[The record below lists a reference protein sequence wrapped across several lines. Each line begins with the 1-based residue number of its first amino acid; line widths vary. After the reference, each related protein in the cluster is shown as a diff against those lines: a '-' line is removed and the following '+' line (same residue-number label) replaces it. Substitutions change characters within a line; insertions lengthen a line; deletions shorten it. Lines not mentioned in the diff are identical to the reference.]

1 MVERSEE
8 LIVDNIWLKS
18 HLDDLD
24 LVVIDGRGA
33 VAYGSGHIKNAL
45 PLSLEDVISIS
56 ENGANLVLEGAAAE
70 NPFGKLGIDESKK
83 VVVYGE
89 NFDPSAARIA
99 WTLLY
104 NGHNNTSLLD
114 TAFSFIRRGG
124 TLPIVRDLPK
134 PVVTNFI
141 SRPNDSLRADER
153 MIKEKL
159 NDDATVIIDSRTPL
173 EHTQARI
180 PGSLL
185 HNWENGIGD
194 DGKMIKSG
202 EDLLNEFN
210 AFGIA
215 KDKEIICY
223 CHSGTRASHKY
234 FQFKHA
240 GFKNV
245 RCYDGS
251 IIDWAQRRNPI
262 R

>member
-1 MVERSEE
+1 MMERGAE
-8 LIVDNIWLKS
+8 LFVDNMWLKS
-18 HLDDLD
+18 HLDDHD
-24 LVVIDGRGA
+24 LVVIDGRGP
-33 VAYGSGHIKNAL
+33 VAYSSGHIKNAL
-45 PLSLEDVISIS
+45 PLGLDDVIRIS
-56 ENGANLVLEGAAAE
+56 EYGANLAIEGEDAE
-70 NPFGKLGIDESKK
+70 NLFGKLGIDESKK

-89 NFDPSAARIA
+89 HFDPSAARIA

-104 NGHNNTSLLD
+104 NSHRNTRVLE
-114 TAFSFIRRGG
+114 TAFSFIRRDR

-134 PVVTNFI
+134 PIVTNFK
-141 SRPNDSLRADER
+141 SRANDCLRADER
-153 MIKEKL
+153 MVKEKS
-159 NDDATVIIDSRTPL
+159 NDNGTVIIDSRTPL
-173 EHTQARI
+173 EHSQARI

-210 AFGIA
+210 ASGIT
-215 KDKEIICY
+215 KNKEIICY
-223 CHSGTRASHKY
+223 CHSRTRASHKY

-240 GFKNV
+240 GFNNV

-251 IIDWAQRRNPI
+251 IDWAQRRNPI

>member
-1 MVERSEE
+1 
-8 LIVDNIWLKS
+8 LIVDNMWLKS
-18 HLDDLD
+18 HLDDHD

-33 VAYGSGHIKNAL
+33 VAYSSGHIKNAL
-45 PLSLEDVISIS
+45 PLGLDDVISIS
-56 ENGANLVLEGAAAE
+56 ENGANLAIEGEAAE
-70 NPFGKLGIDESKK
+70 NLFGKLGIDESKK

-89 NFDPSAARIA
+89 HFDPSAARIA

-104 NGHNNTSLLD
+104 NGHNNTSLLE
-114 TAFSFIRRGG
+114 TAFSFIRRG

-141 SRPNDSLRADER
+141 SRPNDCLRADER
-153 MIKEKL
+153 MVKEKL
-159 NDDATVIIDSRTPL
+159 NDNGTVIIDSRTPL

-202 EDLLNEFN
+202 EVLLNEFN
-210 AFGIA
+210 ASGIA
-215 KDKEIICY
+215 KNKEIICY

-240 GFKNV
+240 GFRNV

-251 IIDWAQRRNPI
+251 IIDWTQRRNPI

>member
-1 MVERSEE
+1 M
-8 LIVDNIWLKS
+8 WLKS
-18 HLDDLD
+18 HLDDHD

-33 VAYGSGHIKNAL
+33 LAYSAGHIKSAL
-45 PLSLEDVISIS
+45 PLGLDDVIRIS
-56 ENGANLVLEGAAAE
+56 ENGANLAIEGEAAE
-70 NPFGKLGIDESKK
+70 NLFGKLGIDESKK

-89 NFDPSAARIA
+89 YFDPSAARIA

-114 TAFSFIRRGG
+114 TSFSFIRREG
-124 TLPIVRDLPK
+124 TLPIVCDLPK

-141 SRPNDSLRADER
+141 SRPNDCLRADEK
-153 MIKEKL
+153 MVNEKL
-159 NDDATVIIDSRTPL
+159 NDNGTVIIDSRTAL

-180 PGSLL
+180 PSSLL

-194 DGKMIKSG
+194 EGKMIKSG

-210 AFGIA
+210 TSGIT